1 MQQESVEQMCA
12 KIKNE
17 AETEAE
23 GILCKAKSLS
33 DQRIKLAKQQADNSC
48 KKIIAKAQ
56 KQSEGIKN
64 KISSFLEHEKHKII
78 LFEQERLISKVY
90 DSLETEIEKFIG
102 SAKYLKFLKDSL
114 IEGVLALGSAEIIVS
129 IGEKDS
135 VTTMEGVLE
144 EVQKEFK
151 KLGDRKISFN
161 LDDLRHSDY
170 GVKLSNKDRRIHIDN
185 TLRQRL
191 KSKESEIRNFLF
203 KKLFD

>member
-12 KIKNE
+12 KIKAE
-17 AETEAE
+17 AQTEAE
-23 GILCKAKSLS
+23 SILQKAGSLS

-56 KQSEGIKN
+56 KQSETTKN
-64 KISSFLEHEKHKII
+64 KISSYLEHEKHKLI
-78 LFEQERLISKVY
+78 LLEQERLVSKVY
-90 DSLETEIEKFIG
+90 DSLGGEIEKYIN

-114 IEGVLALGSAEIIVS
+114 TEGVLALGSTEVIVS

-135 VTTMEGVLE
+135 AATMEGLLK

-151 KLGDRKISFN
+151 NLGDRKISFE
-161 LDDLRHSDY
+161 LDDYKHSGY

-185 TLRQRL
+185 TLYQRL